1 MTVDF
6 SESVERSE
14 SELDSFERTLNL
26 QLPEDYRRFL
36 AANDGARPADN
47 RFAFRSDA
55 YCSVNR
61 FIPIPQ
67 IAAQSASIDDLADT
81 RIAIAWAEGGNF
93 VCLDTRGGVYFWDHE
108 QPHIDYRLADSF
120 DDFRSLLEPASV
132 DDVTLD
138 PAQVEYAWIDPEILE
153 QAKKRK

>member
-6 SESVERSE
+6 SEGTQRSE
-14 SELDSFERTLNL
+14 QELDAFERTIEMK
-26 QLPEDYRRFL
+26 LPDDYRRFL

-55 YCSVNR
+55 NCSVNR
-61 FIPIPQ
+61 FIPTTQ
-67 IAAQSASIDDLADT
+67 IAAQSASIDELADT

-108 QPHIDYRLADSF
+108 EPHIDYRLADSF
-120 DDFRSLLEPASV
+120 DDFLTLLQPASV

-153 QAKKRK
+153 QAKKRE

>member
-1 MTVDF
+1 MTIDF
-6 SESVERSE
+6 SEGAKRSAR
-14 SELDSFERTLNL
+14 ELDRFERTITLR
-26 QLPEDYRRFL
+26 LPDDYRRFL

-47 RFAFRSDA
+47 RFAFRDNA
-55 YCSVNR
+55 HCSVNR
-61 FIPIPQ
+61 FIPIQQ

-81 RIAIAWAEGGNF
+81 RITIAWAEGGNF

-108 QPHIDYRLADSF
+108 EPHIDYRLADSF
-120 DDFRSLLEPASV
+120 DDFLTLLQPASV

-153 QAKKRK
+153 QAKKRR